1 MFGVDGSRY
10 YCICIDIIWIKDVF
24 LIKKYLSILN
34 NSICESVVIRLIR
47 SENEIQCCNWTA
59 KINIIDIAL
68 EITNENGFVS
78 LIIEEY
84 STYTES
90 YLETCDDVEFISR
103 CIYVEELDLT
113 LGDVYKPIV
122 GDRLENIL
130 LYEWI
135 ITWFDE

>member
-1 MFGVDGSRY
+1 MFGVHGSRY

-47 SENEIQCCNWTA
+47 SENEIQYFNWTA
-59 KINIIDIAL
+59 KINIIDIAF

-78 LIIEEY
+78 LIIEKY

-90 YLETCDDVEFISR
+90 YLKTCDDVEFICW

-113 LGDVYKPIV
+113 
-122 GDRLENIL
+122 
-130 LYEWI
+130 
-135 ITWFDE
+135 